1 MKLKTCLL
9 MFAVRRYIGLIPG
22 AMILYSAAFAQA
34 GNKAGMAE
42 RIEQEV
48 TQYMSKGHIPGLSV
62 VLIDHDSLTIR
73 SFGYADLVTKT
84 PVNASTVF
92 ELGSCSK
99 AFTAMAIYLLEQQG
113 RLQLD
118 ASVNHYIPWF
128 QVKYKGAVVP
138 VTIRQLLHHTSGIPW
153 HTIAGIPVS
162 DSDTALQ
169 QTVRNV
175 TRVELDHLPGNKYE
189 YATINY
195 DILALVAQTVT
206 GQLFEAFMQA
216 SIFDALG
223 LNSTSIGQPRDG
235 LLKSAGYKIGFFAA
249 RRYQAPVY
257 RGNYAAGYVLSN
269 ATDMASWL
277 KFQLGLAPQP
287 LYELIGKTQ
296 QRDES
301 VAAHDNAFYA
311 SGWQV
316 ALDGT
321 GELLHDGLNPNFSS
335 YIAFRPKEQLGV
347 VVLANSNSPYTPVIG
362 NKLIKMLAHE
372 KVVKEYDPGD
382 NGDSMFSGIALA
394 VGVYLLAVLA
404 CLVWVIRDIIK
415 KTRQFAGFSLSK
427 LLSFGKALVL
437 IVPFLYGI
445 YQLPQWLLN
454 FNWEAVLV
462 WQPVSLEA
470 ALVLLAAA
478 IPGSYL
484 VYLLSL
490 LFPEENPVKRRI
502 PSIVLLTIL
511 SGLSN
516 VLLIIFVTSAMDTEI
531 KIRYLFFY
539 YLLIIGLYLMGRRF
553 VQISLIKITR
563 GIVYELR
570 VKLINKIFSTDYE
583 KFESI
588 DRGKVYT
595 ALNDDANVIGESTTL
610 MISLITSTI
619 TVIGAF
625 LYLMSLAFWATL
637 LTSLI
642 IVSIAVVYYFVT
654 RSANTFYNE
663 ARDSRNV
670 FMRLINGM
678 IDGYKELSL
687 HRQKKVEYQEDV
699 RESAHQYKIM
709 MSAADIR
716 FTNAFLVGESLL
728 VVLLGAVSIGMPK
741 LFPGITTDTIT
752 SFIIVLLYLIGPVN
766 AILNNIPDILRVKI
780 GWERIRKFIQEIP
793 ASPETDGRQ
802 DILTSAAYKFEARGI
817 SFQYGQGGFGVGPID
832 LEVQRGEILFITGG
846 NGSGKTTLA
855 KMLTGLYPLNEGAVL
870 INDKVQQGSQIGEY
884 FSVVF
889 NPTYLFEKLYN
900 VDLADREQDLKDYLG
915 VLDLQQKV
923 EIRNNRYSTIKL
935 SGGQRKRLALLQCYL
950 EDKPI
955 YLFDE
960 WAADQ
965 DPSYRK
971 FFYRTMLPDMK
982 RAGKIIIA
990 ITHDDH
996 YFDVADKLI
1005 KLDKGQ
1011 LDHIK
1016 DLEATVH

>member
-1 MKLKTCLL
+1 MKLKTCHPMCSIRRTIALL
-9 MFAVRRYIGLIPG
+9 LG
-22 AMILYSAAFAQA
+22 AMLLHAAAFAQP
-34 GNKAGMAE
+34 GNGGSLAE
-42 RIEQEV
+42 RVEQEV
-48 TQYMSKGHIPGLSV
+48 KQYMGKGDIPGLSI
-62 VLIDHDSLTIR
+62 VLINHDSVIIR
-73 SFGYADLVTKT
+73 SFGYADVATRT
-84 PVNASTVF
+84 PVSSSTVF

-99 AFTAMAIYLLEQQG
+99 AFTAMAIYWLVQQQ

-118 ASVNHYIPWF
+118 SSVSYYIPWF
-128 QVKYKGAVVP
+128 QMKYKGAVAP

-162 DSDTALQ
+162 GSDTALE
-169 QTVRNV
+169 QTVRNL
-175 TRVELDHLPGNKYE
+175 TRVELDHLPGHQYE

-206 GQLFEAFMQA
+206 GQPFEAFIQA
-216 SIFDALG
+216 NIFDALG

-235 LLKSAGYKIGFFAA
+235 LLKSAGHKIGFFVA
-249 RRYQAPVY
+249 RSYQAPVY

-269 ATDMASWL
+269 AHDMASWL
-277 KFQLGLAPQP
+277 KLQLGTVSSPF
-287 LYELIGKTQ
+287 YELAKQTQ

-301 VAAHDNAFYA
+301 VAAHDNTFYA

-321 GELLHDGLNPNFSS
+321 GEILHDGLNPDFSS
-335 YIAFRPKEQLGV
+335 YIAFRPKEKLGV

-382 NGDSMFSGIALA
+382 NGDALYSGIALA
-394 VGVYLLAVLA
+394 IGVYLLAILG
-404 CLVWVIRDIIK
+404 CLVWLARDIIK
-415 KTRQFAGFSLSK
+415 KNRRFAGFSAGK

-454 FNWEAVLV
+454 FSWEAVLV
-462 WQPVSLEA
+462 WQPVSLA
-470 ALVLLAAA
+470 AAIGLLAIA

-490 LFPEENPVKRRI
+490 LFPEENAVKRRI
-502 PSIVLLTIL
+502 PAIVLLTVL

-516 VLLIIFVTSAMDTEI
+516 VLLIIFVTSAMDTDI
-531 KIRYLFFY
+531 TMKYLFFY

-570 VKLINKIFSTDYE
+570 IKLINKIFSTNYE

-595 ALNDDANVIGESTTL
+595 ALNDDANVIGESTNL

-687 HRQKKVEYQEDV
+687 HRQKKIEYQEDV
-699 RESAHQYKIM
+699 RASAHQYKVM
-709 MSAADIR
+709 MSAADIK

-793 ASPETDGRQ
+793 SNPEGDGKL
-802 DILTSAAYKFEARGI
+802 DVLATTAWKFEARGI

-855 KMLTGLYPLNEGAVL
+855 KMLTGLYPLNEGAIL

-889 NPTYLFEKLYN
+889 NPAYLFEKLYN
-900 VDLADREQDLKDYLG
+900 IDLAGREQELKDYLG

-923 EIRNNRYSTIKL
+923 EIKDNRYSTIKL

-965 DPSYRK
+965 DPAYRK
-971 FFYRTMLPDMK
+971 FFYRTMLPEMK
-982 RAGKIIIA
+982 RSGKIIIA

-1016 DLEATVH
+1016 DLEVTAH

>member
-1 MKLKTCLL
+1 MCSPGRTIALL
-9 MFAVRRYIGLIPG
+9 LG
-22 AMILYSAAFAQA
+22 AMLLHATAFSQQ
-34 GNKAGMAE
+34 GNGGSLAE
-42 RIEQEV
+42 RVEQEV
-48 TQYMSKGHIPGLSV
+48 KQYMGKGDIPGLSV
-62 VLIDHDSLTIR
+62 VLINHDSVIIR
-73 SFGYADLVTKT
+73 SFGYADVATRT
-84 PVNASTVF
+84 PVSSSTVF

-99 AFTAMAIYLLEQQG
+99 AFTAMAIYSLVQQQ

-118 ASVNHYIPWF
+118 SSVSYYIPWF
-128 QVKYKGAVVP
+128 HMKYKGAVAP

-153 HTIAGIPVS
+153 HSIAGIPVS
-162 DSDTALQ
+162 GSDTALE
-169 QTVRNV
+169 QTVRNL
-175 TRVELDHLPGNKYE
+175 TTVELDHLPGHQYE

-206 GQLFEAFMQA
+206 GQPFEAFIQA
-216 SIFDALG
+216 NIFDALG

-235 LLKSAGYKIGFFAA
+235 LLKSAGHKIGFFAA
-249 RRYQAPVY
+249 RSYQAPVY

-269 ATDMASWL
+269 AHDMASWL
-277 KFQLGLAPQP
+277 KLQLGVMRSP
-287 LYELIGKTQ
+287 LYELAQQTQ

-301 VAAHDNAFYA
+301 VAAHDNTFYA

-321 GELLHDGLNPNFSS
+321 GELMHDGLNPDFSS
-335 YIAFRPKEQLGV
+335 YIAFRPKEKLGV

-382 NGDSMFSGIALA
+382 NGDALYSGIALA
-394 VGVYLLAVLA
+394 IGVYLLAILG
-404 CLVWVIRDIIK
+404 CLVWLARDIIK
-415 KTRQFAGFSLSK
+415 KNRRFAGFSAGK

-445 YQLPQWLLN
+445 YQLPQWLLS
-454 FNWEAVLV
+454 FSWEAVLV

-470 ALVLLAAA
+470 AIGLLAIA

-490 LFPEENPVKRRI
+490 LFPEENAVKRRI
-502 PSIVLLTIL
+502 PAIVLLTVL

-516 VLLIIFVTSAMDTEI
+516 VLLIIFVTSAMDTDI
-531 KIRYLFFY
+531 KMKYLFFY

-570 VKLINKIFSTDYE
+570 IKLINKIFSTNYE

-595 ALNDDANVIGESTTL
+595 ALNDDANVIGESTNL

-637 LTSLI
+637 LTSLM

-687 HRQKKVEYQEDV
+687 HRQKKIEYQEDV
-699 RESAHQYKIM
+699 RASAHQYKVM
-709 MSAADIR
+709 MSAADIK

-793 ASPETDGRQ
+793 SNPEGDGKM
-802 DILTSAAYKFEARGI
+802 DVLATTAWKFEARGI

-855 KMLTGLYPLNEGAVL
+855 KMLTGLYPLNEGAIL

-889 NPTYLFEKLYN
+889 NPAYLFEKLYN
-900 VDLADREQDLKDYLG
+900 IDLAGREQELKDYLG
-915 VLDLQQKV
+915 ILDLQQKV
-923 EIRNNRYSTIKL
+923 EIRDNRYSTIKL

-965 DPSYRK
+965 DPAYRK
-971 FFYRTMLPDMK
+971 FFYRTMLPEMK
-982 RAGKIIIA
+982 RSGKIIIA

-1016 DLEATVH
+1016 DLEVTAH